1 MEGEDKMTDERYVY
15 NLDIKDR
22 KRTASGARAKK
33 GGSKSRRCPLPSD
46 TLTKAQRQKLNG
58 SVESIKLNMP
68 MDYARLKELTPQL
81 RFLYLDHLVSVY
93 KARRVDLCSML
104 GISNGTFWKL
114 QQALPGRLIF
124 KGQPKKS
131 APEWE
136 AFMAVGY
143 QNATTPQI
151 LPTAPHE
158 AATAQEPSSVVS
170 TPAVLSGSVT
180 VRCTASHVLDALLRL
195 IDDPSREYTFTVSF
209 EN

>member
-1 MEGEDKMTDERYVY
+1 MTDERFVY
-15 NLDIKDR
+15 NADLRDR
-22 KRTASGARAKK
+22 KRAAQGARAKK
-33 GGSKSRRCPLPSD
+33 GGSRSRRCPLPSD

-68 MDYARLKELTPQL
+68 MDYARFKELTPTLQW
-81 RFLYLDHLVSVY
+81 LYLDHLVSEH

-104 GISNGTFWKL
+104 RIATCTFWHI
-114 QQALPGRLIF
+114 QRALPANLVW
-124 KGQPKKS
+124 KYNKKKP

-136 AFMAVGY
+136 RFMAAGY
-143 QNATTPQI
+143 QDAPAPPI
-151 LPTAPHE
+151 LPTAPQE
-158 AATAQEPSSVVS
+158 AVTAQEPSSVVS

-195 IDDPSREYTFTVSF
+195 IDDPNREYTFTISF